1 MPELPEVERARAA
14 IEVAGLGRR
23 IADVDDTDTYECRPH
38 APGEIRQALVGRA
51 LTAAHRRGKT
61 MWCDTSGVGRSR
73 TPGPILGLHLGMAG
87 RIVISPAVRAGRTA
101 AGRAAP
107 GETASGET
115 VEGGD
120 PRPRRALPGE
130 TRWNRFTLF
139 FADGGSLVLLD
150 PRRLGRVRLDP
161 AVDVLGP
168 DALTITVGQF
178 RLVMARGTAPVKARL
193 LDQSAIAG
201 VGNLLADEALVAG
214 PHRPAPPGPVRS
226 RRPTSP
232 TCTGPCDERWRRPC
246 ASAAPT
252 PVTSSP
258 TVVPAGNAPAAGPNC
273 ATAPSAAARP
283 GGARSN
289 RCDRPVSAEH
299 LTSHA
304 VSGHYSTDSLIN

>member
-14 IEVAGLGRR
+14 IEAAGLGRR

-38 APGEIRQALVGRA
+38 APGEIRQALLGRA

-61 MWCDTSGVGRSR
+61 MWCDTSGVRRSG

-87 RIVISPAVRAGRTA
+87 RIVIAPAGVDGSAGQ
-101 AGRAAP
+101 
-107 GETASGET
+107 T

-120 PRPRRALPGE
+120 PRPSRALPGE

-161 AVDVLGP
+161 ATDVLGP

-178 RLVMARGTAPVKARL
+178 RVVMARGTAPVKARL

-201 VGNLLADEALVAG
+201 VGNLLADEALWQARID
-214 PHRPAPPGPVRS
+214 P
-226 RRPTSP
+226 RRPVQSL
-232 TCTGPCDERWRRPC
+232 
-246 ASAAPT
+246 APT
-252 PVTSSP
+252 DVTRLHRA
-258 TVVPAGNAPAAGPNC
+258 VRRAV
-273 ATAPSAAARP
+273 AAAVRLGGAHTGDVISHRRP
-283 GGARSN
+283 GGQCPRCGTELRHGTVGGRSTWW
-289 RCDRPVSAEH
+289 CPLEQV
-299 LTSHA
+299 
-304 VSGHYSTDSLIN
+304 